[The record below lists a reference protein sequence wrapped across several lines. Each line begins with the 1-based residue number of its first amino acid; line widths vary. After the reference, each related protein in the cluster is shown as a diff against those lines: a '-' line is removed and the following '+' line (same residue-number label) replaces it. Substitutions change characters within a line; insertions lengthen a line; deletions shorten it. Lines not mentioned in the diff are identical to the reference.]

1 MIIHIGRR
9 SQRLIVHIGRR
20 SQRPVGRNNIMA
32 GRLEG
37 KVAII
42 TGTASGIGRATAVL
56 FAKEGAQVVAA
67 DRVENSCKELID
79 EIEGNGGKAVFVK
92 TDVTINADLKKL
104 VKTAI
109 DLHGR
114 IDILVNNAGIATTF
128 NFIEMDEARD
138 FDDVFNTNVKSCFML
153 SKEVL
158 PYMLERKKESIV
170 NLGSVASEVGIPMH
184 VSYCASK
191 GAVRQF
197 TRSLAVELA
206 KTGVRVN
213 AVLPGATL
221 SGMIQAGGDFEEM
234 IKAVQPMGR
243 IASPEEIA
251 PAILFLASD
260 EASFCTG
267 TLLTIDGGDTSH

>member
-1 MIIHIGRR
+1 
-9 SQRLIVHIGRR
+9 
-20 SQRPVGRNNIMA
+20 MA

-42 TGTASGIGRATAVL
+42 TGTTSGIGRATAVL

-67 DRVENSCKELID
+67 GRRENLGKELVD
-79 EIEGNGGKAVFVK
+79 EIKGNGGKAVFVK

-114 IDILVNNAGIATTF
+114 IDILVNNAGIGRVF

-138 FDDVFNTNVKSCFML
+138 FDDVFNTNVKSYFML

-158 PYMLERKKESIV
+158 PYMLERKKGSIV

-221 SGMIQAGGDFEEM
+221 SGMSQAGGDFEEM

>member
-1 MIIHIGRR
+1 
-9 SQRLIVHIGRR
+9 
-20 SQRPVGRNNIMA
+20 MA

-42 TGTASGIGRATAVL
+42 TGTTSGIGRATAVL

-67 DRVENSCKELID
+67 GRRENLGKELVD
-79 EIEGNGGKAVFVK
+79 EIKGNGGKAVFVK

-114 IDILVNNAGIATTF
+114 IDILVNNAGIGRVF

-138 FDDVFNTNVKSCFML
+138 FDDVFNTNVKSYFML

-158 PYMLERKKESIV
+158 PYMLERKKGSIV
-170 NLGSVASEVGIPMH
+170 NLGSVSSEVGIPRL
-184 VSYCASK
+184 VSYGATK

-213 AVLPGATL
+213 AVLPGATY
-221 SGMIQAGGDFEEM
+221 SGMVQAGGEFEAI
-234 IKAVQPMGR
+234 IKVVQPMGR
-243 IASPEEIA
+243 VASPEEIA

-267 TLLTIDGGDTSH
+267 TLLSVDGGETSI